1 MSYCDS
7 TELIRPV
14 SATFETADYA
24 VFASML
30 SLSGPDEK
38 KFWFDERFIYK
49 LYYIT

>member
-30 SLSGPDEK
+30 SLSGLEEK
-38 KFWFDERFIYK
+38 NSDNACIFI
-49 LYYIT
+49 II